1 MKELT
6 HQVQKVIDKIVDFP
20 LKTMENRKPWNLKKK
35 NKQKLYLSR
44 ILYPT
49 NLSFKNVEKIKAS
62 QILKKGR

>member
-35 NKQKLYLSR
+35 
-44 ILYPT
+44 T
-49 NLSFKNVEKIKAS
+49 NRNCIYQEFYIQ
-62 QILKKGR
+62 QICPLKM

>member
-35 NKQKLYLSR
+35 NRNCIYQEFY
-44 ILYPT
+44 IQ
-49 NLSFKNVEKIKAS
+49 
-62 QILKKGR
+62 QICPLKM